1 MLLLLAHNSYLRIV
15 ASGVA
20 SAGTMTI
27 VSLLTSS
34 YEVRLGGSFPR
45 RLKDPASQPSR
56 SPWQCVLT
64 CMSHADAGVVTVP
77 ELKIVGD
84 VFKWKNVFDTYD
96 ADNSGN
102 VDRDELECELSQLST
117 DVRGYMFPLP
127 LLISLVVQLLCNQ

>member
-1 MLLLLAHNSYLRIV
+1 M
-15 ASGVA
+15 
-20 SAGTMTI
+20 
-27 VSLLTSS
+27 
-34 YEVRLGGSFPR
+34 
-45 RLKDPASQPSR
+45 
-56 SPWQCVLT
+56 
-64 CMSHADAGVVTVP
+64 P

-127 LLISLVVQLLCNQ
+127 LLISLVVQLLYNQ